1 MIRRSVKVQLFAFL
15 LITLLTVSVL
25 SARYVG
31 LWDRVV
37 GGQYHVAA
45 DFEQSGGIFVGS
57 EVSYRGVTVGRVDNL
72 RLSKDGV
79 VVEANIQRG
88 VKIPKDTKVVVEN
101 RSAVG
106 EQYLDFQ
113 PRSEGGAVL
122 ADGDVIP
129 RKDTQYPLRVDTL
142 LLDLDR
148 TVNSVDKKDLSTVV
162 DELGYGFAGRGSGP
176 PAAHR
181 QR

>member
-1 MIRRSVKVQLFAFL
+1 MIRRSVNVQLFAFL

-31 LWDRVV
+31 LYDRVA
-37 GGQYHVAA
+37 GGQFHVSA

-57 EVSYRGVTVGRVDNL
+57 EVSYRGVAVGRVDDL

-79 VVEANIQRG
+79 IVDAKIQRG
-88 VKIPKDTKVVVEN
+88 VQIPKDTVVVVEN

-113 PRSEGGAVL
+113 PAQCERPLLDG
-122 ADGDVIP
+122 GDVDPARAHPHSRAAP
-129 RKDTQYPLRVDTL
+129 RRCC
-142 LLDLDR
+142 
-148 TVNSVDKKDLSTVV
+148 STWT
-162 DELGYGFAGRGSGP
+162 GR
-176 PAAHR
+176 
-181 QR
+181 